1 MIVRSAP
8 PLTVRTIL
16 DHLGHSAAGL
26 WLHQCVRLL
35 LGGNEP
41 RLATGLRPASRGGGI
56 PLRPWQRMVAAFG
69 DWSSVSELAWRGE
82 TPSDDR
88 TDRFRRFCHDCEE
101 DTPHEGFDEFGPGWY
116 AQICRCGRCGKR
128 GHPDLAACLLVIRQ
142 ALIGAESHIPCKLAP
157 AVTGLLRRR
166 DRQRASRRHRSTRA
180 ARGGSARR
188 RRDSAGESCSRG
200 VD

>member
-8 PLTVRTIL
+8 PLTVRNIL
-16 DHLGHSAAGL
+16 DHLGHSAARL

-35 LGGNEP
+35 LGSNEP

-116 AQICRCGRCGKR
+116 AQICRCRRCGKEGIR
-128 GHPDLAACLLVIRQ
+128 IWPLACW
-142 ALIGAESHIPCKLAP
+142 
-157 AVTGLLRRR
+157 
-166 DRQRASRRHRSTRA
+166 
-180 ARGGSARR
+180 
-188 RRDSAGESCSRG
+188 
-200 VD
+200 